1 MMNRGGS
8 SCAFTLTR
16 LYVAFTIELQT
27 RRVHLLGVTRHP
39 TGQWATQLA
48 RNLAGDLEEARCR
61 FTYLIRDRDTKF
73 TAAFDAV
80 FASICI
86 TVLPIAPQAPRMN
99 AYAERFV
106 RTVRAECTDRMLIAG
121 EQHLSVILSEYIGHY
136 NTGRSHQG
144 EGMSLR
150 APDDDPNVITFPVPA
165 SRIQRQTRLAG
176 LINEYQQAA

>member
-1 MMNRGGS
+1 MG
-8 SCAFTLTR
+8 
-16 LYVAFTIELQT
+16 
-27 RRVHLLGVTRHP
+27 HP
-39 TGQWATQLA
+39 A
-48 RNLAGDLEEARCR
+48 RTDLAGDLEEAGCR

-80 FASICI
+80 FASIGI

-121 EQHLSVILSEYIGHY
+121 EQHMRAILSEYIGHY

-144 EGMSLR
+144 DGMGLR
-150 APDDDPNVITFPVPA
+150 APDDAPDVIALPA
-165 SRIQRQTRLAG
+165 RPPRSTAG
-176 LINEYQQAA
+176 PGSPG

>member
-1 MMNRGGS
+1 LPASWKKPEPG
-8 SCAFTLTR
+8 
-16 LYVAFTIELQT
+16 
-27 RRVHLLGVTRHP
+27 
-39 TGQWATQLA
+39 
-48 RNLAGDLEEARCR
+48 

-80 FASICI
+80 FASIGI
-86 TVLPIAPQAPRMN
+86 KTLPIAPQAPRMN

-121 EQHLSVILSEYIGHY
+121 EHHLRAILSEYTGHY

-144 EGMSLR
+144 DGMGLR
-150 APDDDPNVITFPVPA
+150 APDDDPDVTVFPVPPA
-165 SRIQRQTRLAG
+165 QIQRRARLAG